1 MKRSHPTP
9 LIALGLLGLV
19 VGYLLEVAAA
29 ATGNPNIV
37 PPLSLPITLV
47 AVAVVLLLLAW
58 PVRQSTRTRQVGE
71 ARRQVNPFVAMRV
84 AVLAKASSFA
94 GALLFGAGLG
104 IGLHLVTRTVV
115 PPATTVWLA
124 IGMALGAA
132 ILLAGGLVAEYFCM
146 LPPSDDERQESGASR
161 G

>member
-29 ATGNPNIV
+29 ATGTPNIV

-58 PVRQSTRTRQVGE
+58 PVRQSTRKREAGE
-71 ARRQVNPFVAMRV
+71 ARREVNPFVAMRV
-84 AVLAKASSFA
+84 AVLAKASSLA
-94 GALLFGAGLG
+94 GVLMFGAGLG
-104 IGLHLVTRTVV
+104 IVLHLLTRTVV
-115 PPATTVWLA
+115 PPGMTVWLA
-124 IGMALGAA
+124 VGMAIGAV
-132 ILLAGGLVAEYFCM
+132 ILLVAGLVAEYFCM
-146 LPPSDDERQESGASR
+146 LPPSDDEQKETGASR